1 MNKPVPYR
9 LALIVPALLAGLGY
23 SSASIADRYRTT
35 QHDFG
40 GVGLLQTPTARMA
53 PEGEFSFNANRTSPY
68 SRYSVSVQPLP
79 WLEGTIRYMAITN
92 RLYGPQI
99 AGDQSYKDKAV
110 DVKARVW
117 EESYWLPDV
126 AVGMRDIGG
135 TGLFSSEYV
144 VASKR
149 FLHFDVSLGLAW
161 GYIGN
166 RGDFSNP
173 LSLLGSGFDE
183 RPGRTADQV
192 GDFNQDN
199 YFRGRPGLF
208 GGLEYQTPWD
218 RLRLKFELDGNDYR
232 SEPQNNDQ
240 PQDLPVNLG
249 AVFAAARGVDVH
261 AGWER
266 GNTAMLGISFHTNL
280 KTDASTPKILDPA
293 PEARLPPTGVSG
305 QAVDWAAVSQR
316 LQDNA
321 GLDAQQIA
329 ERDRELIITAEQ
341 TTFRS
346 AAKGLGRA
354 SRVLDNATG
363 AGAYDWYTLRHTA
376 RGITIS
382 ETSLRAERLR
392 DLDANRIDPE
402 VMRRAVVTAQP
413 SVVDT
418 DVLYQ
423 QPLDRFDAGLSLG
436 YNQNIGGPDGFILYQ
451 LLARANAQYRFA
463 RNSWLHG
470 SVAANLI
477 NNFDKFRYDAPSRLP
492 RVRTNLR
499 QYLTTSDVVI
509 ENLQFTHVDEIY
521 QDWYGMVYGGL
532 LESMFGGVGGEVLL
546 RPHGQK
552 WAVGADVN
560 WVRQRGFAQDFG
572 FRDYS
577 VITGHLTGYL
587 QTGYH
592 NVMARGSVGRYLA
605 GDLGATLDLS
615 RRFDNG
621 VTVGAWVT
629 RTDVPAEQFGEGSF
643 DKGVYFTFPFDAF
656 FARSTRS
663 SGTIVWNPL
672 TRDGG
677 ARLARYYGLYEL
689 TSDRDIELFESEFDQ
704 LVK

>member
-1 MNKPVPYR
+1 MG
-9 LALIVPALLAGLGY
+9 PALLAALGY
-23 SSASIADRYRTT
+23 SPASIADRYRTT

-92 RLYGPQI
+92 RLYGPNI

-126 AVGMRDIGG
+126 AIGMRDIGG

-144 VASKR
+144 VANKR
-149 FLHFDVSLGLAW
+149 FLDFDVSLGLAW

-166 RGDFSNP
+166 RGDFRNP
-173 LSLLGSGFDE
+173 FSVLGSNFNE
-183 RPGRTADQV
+183 RPGRTAEQV

-199 YFRGRPGLF
+199 YYRGRPGVF
-208 GGLEYQTPWD
+208 GGVEYQTPWD
-218 RLRLKFELDGNDYR
+218 RLRLKLELDGNDYR
-232 SEPQNNDQ
+232 NEPQNNDQ
-240 PQDLPVNLG
+240 QQDSPFNLG
-249 AVFAAARGVDVH
+249 AVFSVTRGMDVH
-261 AGWER
+261 AAWER
-266 GNTAMLGISFHTNL
+266 GNTAMLGVTFHTNL
-280 KTDASTPKILDPA
+280 KTGASTPKVLDPA
-293 PEARLPPTGVSG
+293 PEAREPPTGVTG
-305 QAVDWAAVSQR
+305 QAVDWEAVSQR
-316 LQDNA
+316 LQRNA
-321 GLDAQQIA
+321 GLDVQEIA
-329 ERDRELIITAEQ
+329 ERDGELIITAEQ
-341 TTFRS
+341 TTYRS
-346 AAKGLGRA
+346 TAKGLGRA
-354 SRVLDNATG
+354 SRVLDNATS
-363 AGAYDWYTLRHTA
+363 AGTYDWYTLRHTA
-376 RGITIS
+376 RGVTIS

-392 DLDANRIDPE
+392 DLDANRIEPD
-402 VMRRAVVTAQP
+402 VMRRAVVSAQP

-418 DVLYQ
+418 DVLYA
-423 QPLDRFDAGLSLG
+423 QPLDRFDVGLSLG
-436 YNQNIGGPDGFILYQ
+436 YNQNVGGPDGFILYQ
-451 LLARANAQYRFA
+451 FLARADAEYRFA
-463 RNSWLHG
+463 RNSWVHG

-499 QYLTTSDVVI
+499 QFLTTSDVVI
-509 ENLQFTHVDEIY
+509 ENLQFTQVEELTR
-521 QDWYGMVYGGL
+521 DWYGMVYGGL
-532 LESMFGGVGGEVLL
+532 LEGMFGGVGGEVLL
-546 RPHGQK
+546 RQHGET
-552 WAVGADVN
+552 WAVGADLN
-560 WVRQRGFAQDFG
+560 WVRQRGFAQDFS

-577 VITGHLTGYL
+577 VVTGHVTGYL

-592 NVMARGSVGRYLA
+592 NVLAKGSVGRYLA

-643 DKGVYFTFPFDAF
+643 DKGVYFTLPFDAF

-663 SGTIVWNPL
+663 RGTIVWNPL

-689 TSDRDIELFESEFDQ
+689 TSDRDREVFESGFDQ